1 MTHYYRKHSF
11 SSDFSDR
18 ESSQMGAEIT
28 PGKPPVNSW
37 DHQLDRLLKTIPH
50 IVWQANADGAVTYL
64 NRAWEEYTGVAPTAA
79 LDFGYL
85 ESVHPEDRARFP
97 WRSGQTVSLDSSY
110 EIELRLR
117 TRSGIYRWNLA
128 KFSRVNGQ
136 SEGVLEWVGTYTDID
151 GFKQTQER
159 QEAEPSSLKNLPDS
173 KASETAENLNA
184 TSVAKDAQQHHLQ
197 VVERFTNLLH
207 QPAGSLC
214 ELFQAIADAVVET
227 IAEAQFCLVALPNC
241 DDNHSLLLSA
251 VTGAEKFAG
260 GKTLYVQDAL
270 LSQAFATGKSQL
282 SSQESGA
289 EVPAAGAVAIE
300 SLPTGR
306 LGVLAIGNWQ
316 DSQAIDDATMQLL
329 GAIGRQAAIAIHS
342 AQAIEIKQK
351 QELLLDLQNQLLLRQ
366 QAELEKQSCLIQQQ
380 KLQLLEAAKLK
391 SQFLRTMSHE
401 LRTPMN
407 AIIGFSQLLLRQ
419 DKQLL
424 TPQQRDFVGRI
435 FNNGKN
441 LLVLINDILDISKM
455 ETCGAKLE
463 IAEFDLAQLVIAT
476 ALECGN
482 QVTDKNLSLSVSVC
496 LQERLIVHD
505 QSRLRQL
512 LVNLISN
519 SIKFTHQGNIGISV
533 RELTLDRLIIKVTDT
548 GIGISEAD
556 LPHIFDKFH
565 QADRTTSRQYPG
577 IGLGLA
583 ISASLAKTMNSTL
596 TVESQVGKGSTFRI
610 ELPRKMN

>member
-1 MTHYYRKHSF
+1 MTHYYGNQSF
-11 SSDFSDR
+11 SSEFSDR
-18 ESSQMGAEIT
+18 ETSHRAVEIK
-28 PGKPPVNSW
+28 PAKPPV
-37 DHQLDRLLKTIPH
+37 DHCPNDLDRLLKTIPH

-64 NRAWEEYTGVAPTAA
+64 NSAWEEYTGVAVTGA
-79 LDFGYL
+79 LEFGYL
-85 ESVHPEDRARFP
+85 ESVHPEDTDRFP
-97 WRSGQTVSLDSSY
+97 WRAGQTAILDSSY
-110 EIELRLR
+110 EIEVRLR
-117 TRSGIYRWNLA
+117 TRSGVYRWNLA
-128 KFSRVNGQ
+128 KFSRVN
-136 SEGVLEWVGTYTDID
+136 SLDDGVLEWVGTYTDID
-151 GFKQTQER
+151 SLKQTQEKI
-159 QEAEPSSLKNLPDS
+159 QAEPTFLNSLQDS
-173 KASETAENLNA
+173 KPGETAEKLNT
-184 TSVAKDAQQHHLQ
+184 TSVAQKAQQQHLQ

-207 QPAGSLC
+207 QPARSVC

-227 IAEAQFCLVALPNC
+227 IAEAQFCLVALPHC
-241 DDNHSLLLSA
+241 DDSHSLQLSA
-251 VTGAEKFAG
+251 VTGAENFVG

-282 SSQESGA
+282 SPQESGT
-289 EVPAAGAVAIE
+289 EVPAACAVAIE

-329 GAIGRQAAIAIHS
+329 GAIGRQAAMAIHS
-342 AQAIEIKQK
+342 ARAIEINQK
-351 QELLLDLQNQLLLRQ
+351 QEQLLELQNQLLLRQ
-366 QAELEKQSCLIQQQ
+366 QAELEKQSRRLQQQ
-380 KLQLLEAAKLK
+380 DLQLVEAAKLK

-455 ETCGAKLE
+455 ESCGAKLE

-476 ALECGN
+476 ALEFGN

-505 QSRLRQL
+505 QSRLRQI

-519 SIKFTHQGNIGISV
+519 AIKFTHQGNIGICV

-548 GIGISEAD
+548 GIGIGEAD

-565 QADRTTSRQYPG
+565 QADRTTTRQYPG

-583 ISASLAKTMNSTL
+583 ISASLAKMMNSTL
-596 TVESQVGKGSTFRI
+596 TVESQVGKGSTFVI
-610 ELPRKMN
+610 ELPRKIN